1 MSKISRRDFLKVT
14 GIAAAAAA
22 LTACGGSS
30 STASSTASSAAASS
44 EVVKKLDKISVAVP
58 NDTTNEA
65 RALALLEKN
74 GFFKVKADAGLT
86 ATKNDIE
93 ENPFNVN
100 IDEVEAAQVPS
111 VLQDEDYAVINSNYA
126 ISAGLNP
133 VEDAL
138 AIEDGSSAYVN
149 VLVCKDGNQESPKIK
164 ALAAALESQQVK
176 DFIDEKYAGSVVFV
190 VENPTDGY
198 DSTVDYDALNGET
211 VSCAATPAPHCEI
224 LEICKDILA
233 QKGITLDI
241 QEFDDYI
248 QPNNVVEDGQIDT
261 NYFQHQPYLDTFNA
275 ENGTHLVSV
284 AAIHYEPFGI
294 YAGTKSAIA
303 DLADGDKI
311 AIPNDGSNRAR
322 ALLLLEANGIITLK
336 EGVGMEATALD
347 IVENPKNVEIV
358 EMEAAQIA
366 GVRDSVALAVING
379 NYALNAGLNAG
390 TDAIATEDPNSVS
403 AQTYANVLVVK
414 EGNENTEK
422 TQALLKAL
430 TSQEVKDYINET
442 YSGAVVPIF

>member
-1 MSKISRRDFLKVT
+1 MKKFL
-14 GIAAAAAA
+14 
-22 LTACGGSS
+22 
-30 STASSTASSAAASS
+30 
-44 EVVKKLDKISVAVP
+44 
-58 NDTTNEA
+58 
-65 RALALLEKN
+65 ALALS
-74 GFFKVKADAGLT
+74 
-86 ATKNDIE
+86 
-93 ENPFNVN
+93 
-100 IDEVEAAQVPS
+100 S
-111 VLQDEDYAVINSNYA
+111 VLALSLLAGCGSSNTPA
-126 ISAGLNP
+126 ASGSSGSAG
-133 VEDAL
+133 
-138 AIEDGSSAYVN
+138 SA
-149 VLVCKDGNQESPKIK
+149 
-164 ALAAALESQQVK
+164 
-176 DFIDEKYAGSVVFV
+176 
-190 VENPTDGY
+190 
-198 DSTVDYDALNGET
+198 STGET
-211 VSCAATPAPHCEI
+211 VTLKVGASITPHAEI
-224 LEICKDILA
+224 LNQCKPILA
-233 QKGITLDI
+233 EQGIDLEVVEYT
-241 QEFDDYI
+241 DYV
-248 QPNNVVEDGQIDT
+248 QPNTALEEGSLDA
-261 NYFQHQPYLDTFNA
+261 NYFQHINYLNWFNG
-275 ENGTHLVSV
+275 EYGTHLVS
-284 AAIHYEPFGI
+284 AASVHYEPFGI